1 MTRADTVVTFAV
13 ADSLFAVEVG
23 IVQEI
28 LSAQVPTRLP
38 NAPPHL
44 MGLIDV
50 RGASVPLLDLRRM
63 LGEAPAQDNDDTRIM
78 MLSLRGQDRDHLLA
92 LRVDRVIEVCALD
105 NDGEVLPVAEADLVA
120 WDPRVLRGIGRRDGR
135 IVALLDILAVFD
147 TSELTSLERRTRQ
160 AEDLTCAN

>member
-13 ADSLFAVEVG
+13 AGSLFAVEVG

-28 LSAQVPTRLP
+28 LSAQAPTRLP
-38 NAPPHL
+38 NAPAHL
-44 MGLIDV
+44 VGLIDV
-50 RGASVPLLDLRRM
+50 RGASVPLVDLRRL
-63 LGEAPAQDNDDTRIM
+63 LGEAPAQEDEDTRIII
-78 MLSLRGQDRDHLLA
+78 LSIKEQNRVYIVA

-105 NDGEVLPVAEADLVA
+105 NDGEVLPVAEAEMVA

-147 TSELTSLERRTRQ
+147 TSDLTAASRGARR
-160 AEDLTCAN
+160 AEDLTCAS